1 MADIFEAARKGDVAT
16 VKQCIA
22 AGIDINAKNDYHFT
36 ALQCAAMGAN
46 TANEENIIEIIQIL
60 IKAASHLEQLGGG
73 GRTAL
78 YLAAE
83 FSKSVAP
90 VQALLNAGA
99 QANIVNEHGKH
110 IVINAMM
117 PDVQVLLSQIT
128 GVPVPPPKIE
138 IPAIKMTSAQWSA
151 AKRRIDAIFDA
162 LTQAGLVTMQDAGT
176 TQEDGFS
183 DCSEE
188 FRARGGVQANL
199 HGFCFYSRQ
208 DLNRAKRTSQLP
220 LSFWGATLDGTT
232 GGAPKDMQRVGKLIV
247 DTFKNAGFLVDWD
260 GSGEMRPTVFLL
272 DKA

>member
-1 MADIFEAARKGDVAT
+1 MVDIFEAARKGDVAS
-16 VKQCIA
+16 VKQLIA

-36 ALQCAAMGAN
+36 ALHCATMGAN
-46 TANEENIIEIIQIL
+46 TIDEASNIEIIQAL
-60 IKAASHLEQLGGG
+60 INAGSNLEQLGGG

-99 QANIVNEHGKH
+99 KANIYSEYGKH
-110 IVINAMM
+110 IVINTMNKEVQAM
-117 PDVQVLLSQIT
+117 LSQIT
-128 GVPVPPPKIE
+128 GVAVPPLKIE
-138 IPAIKMTSAQWSA
+138 IPAIKMTSAQWNA
-151 AKRRIDAIFDA
+151 AKRRIDTVFDA
-162 LTQAGLVTMQDAGT
+162 LTKVGLVTMQDAGT

-188 FRARGGVQANL
+188 FRARGGVQANIQ
-199 HGFCFYSRQ
+199 GFCFYSRQ

-260 GSGEMRPTVFLL
+260 GSGSMRPTVFLL
-272 DKA
+272 EKA

>member
-1 MADIFEAARKGDVAT
+1 MADVFEAARKGDVAT
-16 VKQCIA
+16 VKHCVA
-22 AGIDINAKNDYHFT
+22 AGIEINASNDYHFT
-36 ALQCAAMGAN
+36 ALHCAAMGAN

-60 IKAASHLEQLGGG
+60 IKAGSHLEQMGGG

-99 QANIVNEHGKH
+99 QANIFNEHGNH

-117 PDVQVLLSQIT
+117 PNVQILLSQIT

-138 IPAIKMTSAQWSA
+138 IPAIKMTSVQWSA

-183 DCSEE
+183 DCAEQFE
-188 FRARGGVQANL
+188 ARGGANVGL

-208 DLNRAKRTSQLP
+208 DLNRAKRTSQLAP
-220 LSFWGATLDGTT
+220 AFWGSPD
-232 GGAPKDMQRVGKLIV
+232 GAPKNMERVGKLIV
-247 DTFKNAGFLVDWD
+247 DSFKNAGFTVDWN
-260 GSGEMRPTVFLL
+260 GSGNMRPTVFLL